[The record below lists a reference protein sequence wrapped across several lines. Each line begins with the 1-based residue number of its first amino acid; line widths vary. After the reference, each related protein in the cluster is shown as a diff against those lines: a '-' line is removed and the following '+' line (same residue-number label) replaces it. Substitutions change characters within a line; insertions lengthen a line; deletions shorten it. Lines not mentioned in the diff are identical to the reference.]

1 MKNEQ
6 IVKAWRSPEFRA
18 SLAEQQELVPAS
30 PAGEMEL
37 SDGYLDAVTGGAL
50 CKGNNSTFIVSSLW
64 SCPAPSPHPSP
75 KPKKPRRP
83 KRPGAIDDGG
93 DWE

>member
-30 PAGEMEL
+30 PAGEMQL
-37 SDGYLDAVTGGAL
+37 SDGYLDAVTGGVL
-50 CKGNNSTFIVSSLW
+50 CRGNAASIDMSTFG
-64 SCPAPSPHPSP
+64 PEPSRIP
-75 KPKKPRRP
+75 PRPRP
-83 KRPGAIDDGG
+83 KRKTKTKRPGVIDDG